1 MLEEMCEAEGCYDV
15 PTLLMAPDSVI
26 HGSYYRPDG
35 TETHISKS
43 QAFAVTSLRLFSRYW
58 RKQGS
63 PIWGVTWM
71 YVTHEDFLNFLQ
83 LGLHD
88 SAHCDNSNDANVL
101 FPSKEANS
109 MSDASMST
117 GDFDLS
123 TEAEDDNCK
132 VICIDSTGSS
142 SFGSSTV
149 PATFGTLTDQAMVKE
164 RGNYDEGVPSTVSKE
179 QDKYLYAVIKEQEQ
193 DKYTDLTG
201 PKNKRHPD
209 EQGLPLLLPLPSGH
223 LPLLIPSGD
232 SIKECSEEFQD
243 LPLEPE

>member
-35 TETHISKS
+35 TETHIPKS

-71 YVTHEDFLNFLQ
+71 YVTREDFLNFLQ
-83 LGLHD
+83 LELHD
-88 SAHCDNSNDANVL
+88 SAHCDNSNDADVL

-123 TEAEDDNCK
+123 TEAKDDNCK
-132 VICIDSTGSS
+132 VTCIDSTGSS
-142 SFGSSTV
+142 SFGSSTA
-149 PATFGTLTDQAMVKE
+149 PTTFGTLTDQAMIKG

-193 DKYTDLTG
+193 DKYA
-201 PKNKRHPD
+201 
-209 EQGLPLLLPLPSGH
+209 
-223 LPLLIPSGD
+223 I
-232 SIKECSEEFQD
+232 
-243 LPLEPE
+243 